1 MSLSESALK
10 KLSKNKVT
18 TVTLECQENVDSTSA
33 NINKE
38 IPDLWPDHDKTQSE
52 LCVSRKSEV
61 VSLKRQ
67 YSSNYKYSRR
77 ECLDLS
83 GLHSVENLKLGDT
96 AFKLFKTLNVE
107 IGSSSIED

>member
-10 KLSKNKVT
+10 KLSKNRVAN
-18 TVTLECQENVDSTSA
+18 VTLECQEYVDSTLA

-38 IPDLWPDHDKTQSE
+38 IPDLRLDCDKTQSE

-83 GLHSVENLKLGDT
+83 GLQSVENLKAENT
-96 AFKLFKTLNVE
+96 A
-107 IGSSSIED
+107 S